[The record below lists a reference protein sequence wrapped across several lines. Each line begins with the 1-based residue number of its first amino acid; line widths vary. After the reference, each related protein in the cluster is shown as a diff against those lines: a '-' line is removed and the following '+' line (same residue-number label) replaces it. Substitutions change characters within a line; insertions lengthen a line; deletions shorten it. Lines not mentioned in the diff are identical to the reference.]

1 MAEERFEPLRM
12 RGELVEAEHL
22 ARYEWAARHV
32 AGRAVLD
39 AGCGAG
45 YGSAVLRRGGA
56 RSYLGLDVAE
66 DAVFAATER
75 FGDGDAVRFQQAD
88 LAALPLE
95 DASVEA
101 VTCFEVIEHVPDQ
114 ERVLDELRRVLATG
128 GVLLVS
134 SPNRPEYPPG
144 NPFHVREL
152 EAEEFLG
159 LLRARWPTV
168 RPARQHNWLASA
180 VLSDE
185 AFAAAEPAA
194 TVEAELRKATG
205 REPGRELYTL
215 AACSDREMPAG
226 GDEVVMT
233 SALEVRRWLAQI
245 AEPAELTEALAAAE
259 RELAQLRDATSKR
272 WATAEREIYWFER
285 AGVDVDRWAERP
297 AVREAIRAVR
307 AARAMARRRGGGR

>member
-1 MAEERFEPLRM
+1 MAEERFEPARM

-22 ARYEWAARHV
+22 ARYEWAAGHV

-56 RSYLGLDVAE
+56 ASYLGVDVAAA
-66 DAVFAATER
+66 AVEAAAER
-75 FGDGDAVRFQQAD
+75 FGGADGVRFERAD

-95 DASVEA
+95 DASMGA

-114 ERVLDELRRVLATG
+114 ERVLDELRRVLAPG

-152 EAEEFLG
+152 EAEEFLDM
-159 LLRARWPTV
+159 LRTRWATV

-180 VLSDE
+180 VLSDG
-185 AFAAAEPAA
+185 AFAAADPTEPLD
-194 TVEAELRKATG
+194 VSVRKAAG

-215 AACSDREMPAG
+215 AACSDGELPADRE
-226 GDEVVMT
+226 EVVMT

-245 AEPAELTEALAAAE
+245 AEPEQLTEALAAAE
-259 RELAQLRDATSKR
+259 RELAKLRDATSKR

-285 AGVDVDRWAERP
+285 AGMDVDRWAERP
-297 AVREAIRAVR
+297 AVRGAIRALR
-307 AARAMARRRGGGR
+307 AARAMVRRRGVRG